1 MARTQMTRRL
11 GGGFRPRA
19 SKLMAICL
27 GGIALFSTGEAVPD
41 KFLEGLQTRSL
52 QQSSI
57 QTGPTFGDGVA
68 TCELKSVAEQAAA
81 ASTNALILSKG
92 KLTAKLVC
100 SGDGNAAVPESL
112 TTVCKPGRADG
123 TEKCKFGTA
132 TVSEG
137 IEAEL
142 KSLLGVN
149 SDVKWEMIS
158 TSETDNQGQTWTL
171 TLNEGDLPFKDTP
184 FFVGCKKT
192 AKGKAGASGASPD
205 SCKVPVHVEARA
217 SAEINNVV
225 TCAYGQKS
233 NEEAVQ
239 VELTADQ
246 RSVTI
251 NCGSVGSPMPADP
264 TTQYCEPGDAES
276 GTCKG
281 KNYVDVLPKFEA
293 SWVKHDS
300 QKNSVTL
307 TIPDSGFPLENQKI
321 RLACAVKEAS
331 ETKAHADTATDT
343 FGQKSSICN
352 VSVTV
357 RAGNFASSAISIM
370 NAAANALG
378 AVAVAGVLVGFL

>member
-217 SAEINNVV
+217 SAEINN
-225 TCAYGQKS
+225 
-233 NEEAVQ
+233 
-239 VELTADQ
+239 
-246 RSVTI
+246 
-251 NCGSVGSPMPADP
+251 
-264 TTQYCEPGDAES
+264 
-276 GTCKG
+276 
-281 KNYVDVLPKFEA
+281 
-293 SWVKHDS
+293 
-300 QKNSVTL
+300 
-307 TIPDSGFPLENQKI
+307 
-321 RLACAVKEAS
+321 
-331 ETKAHADTATDT
+331 
-343 FGQKSSICN
+343 
-352 VSVTV
+352 
-357 RAGNFASSAISIM
+357 
-370 NAAANALG
+370 
-378 AVAVAGVLVGFL
+378 